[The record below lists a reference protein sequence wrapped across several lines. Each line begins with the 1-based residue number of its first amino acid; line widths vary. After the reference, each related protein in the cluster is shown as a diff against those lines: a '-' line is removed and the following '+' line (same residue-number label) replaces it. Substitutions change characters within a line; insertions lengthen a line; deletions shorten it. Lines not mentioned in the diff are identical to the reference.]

1 MNKNHR
7 NLLWID
13 FLFTWY
19 FSISQ
24 LCPSFCWIVH
34 IQTRVSFVA
43 KSKIK
48 CFVHEFHDNFRFC
61 GIVNTNIEQLFNYFM
76 RNRNMQSHFF
86 TFIGHLYISL
96 QFSFILRWT
105 LSQTRHHSTALLFTG
120 ELQVEQ
126 RYVWITVFL
135 SILTTF
141 AFTFFW
147 KVEALS

>member
-1 MNKNHR
+1 MNWFFIYLIFL
-7 NLLWID
+7 NLSTLSI
-13 FLFTWY
+13 FLLNSSYPNTCF
-19 FSISQ
+19 
-24 LCPSFCWIVH
+24 LC
-34 IQTRVSFVA
+34 
-43 KSKIK
+43 KIK